1 MGGFV
6 YPNEGEV
13 QWSLLIVVY
22 PYLTGLLAGAWL
34 IPSLYY
40 VFGLRVM
47 RPVAR
52 LSLLV
57 GLSFLLVAPVP
68 LQAHLGRPERAFEI
82 FLTPHFTSAMAGF
95 GYIWLISVLVLTGET
110 WLAFRPDIVRYAQ
123 ETRGPLRPLFW
134 ALALGSM
141 DVSEKA
147 LATDQRVI
155 KVLALIGIPMAFGM
169 HGYVGFLFAGIKA
182 NPWWS
187 TPLMPIIFTMS
198 SVVSGTALLTI
209 VYIVIARVER
219 APVDHECLRGLA
231 GWLFGFYAVDVAL
244 EGLEILSEAYRGED
258 SWPVIWELITRHIAV
273 SFVGIQLLLG
283 SLLPLA
289 ILAWVLITH
298 PRWDG
303 FIRAMIYAS
312 ALTLLGVFAMRW
324 NIVIGGQLLS
334 KSMRGFL
341 EYIPPI
347 GGREGV
353 AAAALIMMLPFYVFS
368 ALVFLLPPF
377 GRPEEAAPAPEP
389 AAIPEAYGSSYGGGA

>member
-22 PYLTGLLAGAWL
+22 PYMTGLLAGAWL

-95 GYIWLISVLVLTGET
+95 GYIWLVSVLVLTGET

-123 ETRGPLRPLFW
+123 ETRGPLRPVFW
-134 ALALGSM
+134 LMALGSM
-141 DVSEKA
+141 DVSERA
-147 LATDQRVI
+147 LAADQRVI
-155 KVLALIGIPMAFGM
+155 KILALIGIPMAFGM

-209 VYIVIARVER
+209 VYIIIARVER
-219 APVDHECLRGLA
+219 APVDHDCLRALA
-231 GWLFGFYAVDVAL
+231 GWLFGFYVVDVAL
-244 EGLEILSEAYRGED
+244 EGLEVLSEAYRGED
-258 SWPVIWELITRHIAV
+258 SWPVIWELITRHITV

-289 ILAWVLITH
+289 ILAWVLITQ

-324 NIVIGGQLLS
+324 NIVIGGQMLS

-377 GRPEEAAPAPEP
+377 GRTDEPAPEP
-389 AAIPEAYGSSYGGGA
+389 AAVPEVYGSSFGGGV